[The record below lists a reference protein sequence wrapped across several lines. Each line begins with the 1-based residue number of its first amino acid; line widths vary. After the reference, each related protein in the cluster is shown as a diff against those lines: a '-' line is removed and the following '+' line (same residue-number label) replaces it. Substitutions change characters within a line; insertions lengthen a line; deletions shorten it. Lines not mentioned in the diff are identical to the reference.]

1 MDPRLRGVQGRM
13 MTSQQPDPQAAPAGA
28 ADLVALAEI
37 MESLFTGAEE
47 SREEALDE
55 LVGTA
60 VEHIPGARWAS
71 VTTLEHG
78 RFRTEA
84 SSDPLADRTD
94 LIQYEVGAGPC
105 VDAVL
110 DGGLFVTGDIARDE
124 RWPAFG
130 VRAAAETGV
139 RSVLAHRLNLH
150 YGSTTVAGLNVYSD
164 ARHAMSEESIAT
176 GLIIAT
182 HAAAIISASMER
194 ERADHLRRAQ
204 LSNREIG
211 VAMGILMQQH
221 RLTRDQAFDVLRA
234 ASQDGNRK
242 LVDVAAEVVDTGTV
256 TLRRWPAR

>member
-1 MDPRLRGVQGRM
+1 M
-13 MTSQQPDPQAAPAGA
+13 SQHQPERPAAPLAGA
-28 ADLVALAEI
+28 DVVTLVEV
-37 MESLFTGAEE
+37 MESMYSGTEGSRAGA
-47 SREEALDE
+47 LHE
-55 LVGTA
+55 LVRTA
-60 VEHIPGARWAS
+60 VQHIPGARWAS
-71 VTTLEHG
+71 VTTLERG

-94 LIQYEVGAGPC
+94 LIQYEVGSGPC

-110 DGGLFVTGDIARDE
+110 DGGVFVTGDIARDE

-130 VRAAAETGV
+130 ARAAAETGA

-150 YGSTTVAGLNVYSD
+150 DDPTTVAGLNVYSD
-164 ARHAMSEESIAT
+164 ARHAMTEESVAI

-182 HAAAIISASMER
+182 HAAAILSASMER

-211 VAMGILMQQH
+211 VAMGILMEQH
-221 RLTRDQAFDVLRA
+221 HLTREQAFDVLRA

-242 LVDVAAEVVDTGTV
+242 LVDVAAEVVDTGAG
-256 TLRRWPAR
+256 TLRRWPVRGS